1 MKPTA
6 SKRKTSLTAEEAADL
21 SYFADNEQDPS
32 MPPPAEK
39 KERVDVTPLSNN
51 LAEKIKQMVDSSAT
65 SEKTTYAV
73 LSAQGSLI
81 QALENQ
87 GLKLKPM
94 VLEPSQKMLSVN
106 DPTVLMKDA
115 PKVLTKLATVKVDAE
130 LQGELQQSIK
140 AHYSNPDVHDE
151 LMEVFEKKQQQEI
164 TARNNTLN
172 TNATI
177 IDIEKRKDK
186 QGNVSRVL
194 TTVDEH
200 GISYQVLEK
209 ANMKDLKLKIGNDI
223 NIQGVTM
230 EKVDSLTGE
239 RKFAIKPTTQQV
251 SLINTTQNTVKVE
264 PPVQPK
270 PGSGK
275 SVMMT
280 NKAEPPV
287 QPEPG
292 LVKSVMMNI
301 KVEPPVQPEPAAPA
315 VEVAKDAPSILYI
328 AKQETKQ
335 SFDFN
340 NGNTNIEGRVRMDV
354 NPDYMQLRK
363 GDSPEILIDF
373 HTEAKDLDHD
383 TYLTLKVVA
392 GDENSLTEGV
402 YFSASGSS
410 NFGMSGKVNSQT
422 FEGAMNEI
430 ADALEKDATFNWAVG
445 NDAGML
451 DVIREFGKT
460 AAPTYL
466 SEQEIS
472 QFQEQRAEIQKIKAL
487 DNITENQAIKKF
499 NEPPVAPAAEVTQG
513 VTAPEVNVVETQEPT
528 PAKATKVE
536 EQQPAPQEQRSTPS
550 YGTTIEEVKEKLEST
565 DFSMNVE
572 LSNKLREQ
580 NAEAPSAKFMKLMEI
595 NDGDYHVMPSI
606 KRFDS
611 EKQKVGM
618 KSITDL
624 EKMPFA
630 NDAEKMEAYANQIES
645 RVAFMDKIENG
656 ELDFSP
662 KNLTTTQG
670 FVPTY
675 NINKNSDSMRL
686 GAYTSGIKGDNVKI
700 EVPTRDSY
708 AVIYGKVNSLNDAAP
723 SKTDHIIVNTGEKVT
738 DSMLFAEVDKNVDK
752 SNLAIVHIPPENI
765 KNVLGKL
772 MTANPKSKVTMIID
786 NNAQEVDFTA
796 EDSLG
801 REISSKKAGDVIER
815 VVVEQAINNDKI
827 SVVRLNEKFGHSF
840 TNVYEQ
846 VLKQV
851 SQNKQID
858 DPKEFTRKALG
869 NVIESSKQEGEQL
882 VQQVKSIADIQPT
895 VANDKDN
902 TQALEQGKEYK
913 PNRYMKI

>member
-32 MPPPAEK
+32 MPDPVKK
-39 KERVDVTPLSNN
+39 KERVDVTPLSND

-106 DPTVLMKDA
+106 DPTVLMKDT
-115 PKVLTKLATVKVDAE
+115 PKVLTKSATVKVDAE
-130 LQGELQQSIK
+130 LQGELQQLIK

-200 GISYQVLEK
+200 GIFYQVLEK
-209 ANMKDLKLKIGNDI
+209 ANMKDLKLKVGDDI

-230 EKVDSLTGE
+230 EKIDSLTGE
-239 RKFAIKPTTQQV
+239 RKFAIKPTAQQV
-251 SLINTTQNTVKVE
+251 SLINTTRNTVKVE

-275 SVMMT
+275 SIMMT
-280 NKAEPPV
+280 NK
-287 QPEPG
+287 
-292 LVKSVMMNI
+292 
-301 KVEPPVQPEPAAPA
+301 VEPSVQPEPAAPA

-328 AKQETKQ
+328 AKQEAKQ

-363 GDSPEILIDF
+363 GDSPEILMDF

-466 SEQEIS
+466 NEQEIS

-499 NEPPVAPAAEVTQG
+499 NEPYVAPAVEITQDA
-513 VTAPEVNVVETQEPT
+513 TAPEASVAEMPAREPA
-528 PAKATKVE
+528 PAAKDM
-536 EQQPAPQEQRSTPS
+536 PAPQEQPSTPPYQS
-550 YGTTIEEVKEKLEST
+550 TVKDVQEMLEFM

-572 LSNKLREQ
+572 LSNRLREQ

-595 NDGDYHVMPSI
+595 DDGGYHVMPSI

-618 KSITDL
+618 KSISDL
-624 EKMPFA
+624 EKTPFA
-630 NDAEKMEAYANQIES
+630 NDAEKMEAYVNQIES
-645 RVAFMDKIENG
+645 RVAFVDKIKNG
-656 ELDFSP
+656 ELDFSA

-675 NINKNSDSMRL
+675 NINKNVDSMRL

-708 AVIYGKVNSLNDAAP
+708 AVIYGKVNSLNDTAP

-858 DPKEFTRKALG
+858 DPKDFTRKALS

>member
-130 LQGELQQSIK
+130 LQGELQQLIK

-315 VEVAKDAPSILYI
+315 AEVAKDAPSILYI

>member
-32 MPPPAEK
+32 MPDPVKK
-39 KERVDVTPLSNN
+39 KERVDVTPLSND

-130 LQGELQQSIK
+130 LQGELQQLIK
-140 AHYSNPDVHDE
+140 AHYGNPDVHDE

-251 SLINTTQNTVKVE
+251 SLINTAQNTVKVE

-270 PGSGK
+270 TGSGK
-275 SVMMT
+275 SIMMT

-292 LVKSVMMNI
+292 LVKSVMMTI

-315 VEVAKDAPSILYI
+315 IEVTKDAPSILYI

-499 NEPPVAPAAEVTQG
+499 NEPPVAPAVEITQDA
-513 VTAPEVNVVETQEPT
+513 TAPEASVAEMPAPEPA
-528 PAKATKVE
+528 PAAKDM
-536 EQQPAPQEQRSTPS
+536 PAPQEQHSTPPYQS
-550 YGTTIEEVKEKLEST
+550 TVKDVQEMLEFM

-572 LSNKLREQ
+572 LSNRLREQ

-595 NDGDYHVMPSI
+595 DDGGYHVMPSI

-618 KSITDL
+618 KSISDL
-624 EKMPFA
+624 EKTPFA
-630 NDAEKMEAYANQIES
+630 NDAEKMEAYVNQIES
-645 RVAFMDKIENG
+645 RVAFVDKIKNG
-656 ELDFSP
+656 ELDFSA

-675 NINKNSDSMRL
+675 NINKNVDSMRL

-708 AVIYGKVNSLNDAAP
+708 AVIYGKVNSLNDTAP

-858 DPKEFTRKALG
+858 DPKDFTRKALG

-902 TQALEQGKEYK
+902 TQALEQGNEYK
-913 PNRYMKI
+913 PSRYMKI

>member
-1 MKPTA
+1 MKPTTT

-130 LQGELQQSIK
+130 LQGELQQLIK
-140 AHYSNPDVHDE
+140 AHYGNPDVHDE
-151 LMEVFEKKQQQEI
+151 LMEIFEKKQQQQVN
-164 TARNNTLN
+164 ARNNTLN

-194 TTVDEH
+194 ATVDEH
-200 GISYQVLEK
+200 GISYQLLEK
-209 ANMKDLKLKIGNDI
+209 ENMKGMKLKVGDDI

-230 EKVDSLTGE
+230 EKIDSLTGE
-239 RKFAIKPTTQQV
+239 IKFAIKPTTQQV
-251 SLINTTQNTVKVE
+251 SLINTAQNTVKVE

-275 SVMMT
+275 SIMMT
-280 NKAEPPV
+280 NEAEPPV

-292 LVKSVMMNI
+292 LVKSVMMTI
-301 KVEPPVQPEPAAPA
+301 KVEPPVQPEPAASA
-315 VEVAKDAPSILYI
+315 AEVVKDAPSILYI

-363 GDSPEILIDF
+363 GDSPEILMDF
-373 HTEAKDLDHD
+373 HTEATDLDHD
-383 TYLTLKVVA
+383 TYLTLKVIA

-528 PAKATKVE
+528 PAKAKVE

-645 RVAFMDKIENG
+645 RVTFIDKIENG

-708 AVIYGKVNSLNDAAP
+708 AVIYGKVNSLNDTAP

-858 DPKEFTRKALG
+858 DPKDFTRKALG

>member
-130 LQGELQQSIK
+130 LQGELQQLIK
-140 AHYSNPDVHDE
+140 AHYGNPDVHDE

-499 NEPPVAPAAEVTQG
+499 NEPPVAPAVEVTQG

-708 AVIYGKVNSLNDAAP
+708 AVIYGKVNSLNDTAP
-723 SKTDHIIVNTGEKVT
+723 SKTDHIVVNTGEKVT

-858 DPKEFTRKALG
+858 DPKDFTRKALG